1 MISRSCASIGEVP
14 LGLVHLG
21 FDSGGVVMR
30 FVEVA
35 GVSTGLTAFLSTCAS
50 QCTASHSQACHY
62 GCRDLAGGARLLS
75 NSPGTIYCTRESVLS
90 ALSCVSWKWHAF
102 VIQGS
107 PPSLAH
113 VPLSAQSLT
122 RRRVTPTPVTCRRSA
137 RLLPDSPET
146 IYCTRESILA
156 AWSFVSCK

>member
-1 MISRSCASIGEVP
+1 
-14 LGLVHLG
+14 
-21 FDSGGVVMR
+21 MR

-35 GVSTGLTAFLSTCAS
+35 
-50 QCTASHSQACHY
+50 
-62 GCRDLAGGARLLS
+62 
-75 NSPGTIYCTRESVLS
+75 
-90 ALSCVSWKWHAF
+90 CV

-137 RLLPDSPET
+137 RLLPIPLRLSTAPGNPFWPRGHLFHASSG
-146 IYCTRESILA
+146 REYKTHRL
-156 AWSFVSCK
+156 F

>member
-75 NSPGTIYCTRESVLS
+75 NSPGTYLLHPGIRFVRVVMRFVEV
-90 ALSCVSWKWHAF
+90 ACV